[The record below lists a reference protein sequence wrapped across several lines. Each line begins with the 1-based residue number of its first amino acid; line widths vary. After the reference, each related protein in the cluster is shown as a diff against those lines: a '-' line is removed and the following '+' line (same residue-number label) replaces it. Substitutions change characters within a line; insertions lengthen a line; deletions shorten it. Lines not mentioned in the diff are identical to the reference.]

1 MKRGALSL
9 FLLALAALPARAH
22 FIWLLPGEKGAVRL
36 VFSDTPT
43 PDENA
48 NLLSRV
54 ARSKAFAGDA
64 KGEVTP
70 VKFKKSDKAFAL
82 SLEGDSATVF
92 ATCTYGIFKRGDAEP
107 SLLNYYA
114 KTWIHSEKG
123 VAKVW
128 GKPTDKLDLDISFTR
143 NLEQFRV
150 TWKGKPLARVKVF
163 LTSGKERWEETTDEQ
178 GAFNLEKGKMKIG
191 KGLIAIR
198 VGHTVKEEG
207 EYKGQK
213 YTTIRHWATLT
224 FEPRILQLEPDR
236 ERESPVSAPA
246 VERKENTEATK
257 LLADARAARANWE
270 GFTGFTADLEVN
282 VEGKV
287 TRGKIDVDH
296 KGKVTLEGIEDK
308 TLEGW

>member
-1 MKRGALSL
+1 
-9 FLLALAALPARAH
+9 
-22 FIWLLPGEKGAVRL
+22 
-36 VFSDTPT
+36 
-43 PDENA
+43 
-48 NLLSRV
+48 
-54 ARSKAFAGDA
+54 
-64 KGEVTP
+64 
-70 VKFKKSDKAFAL
+70 
-82 SLEGDSATVF
+82 
-92 ATCTYGIFKRGDAEP
+92 
-107 SLLNYYA
+107 
-114 KTWIHSEKG
+114 
-123 VAKVW
+123 
-128 GKPTDKLDLDISFTR
+128 
-143 NLEQFRV
+143 
-150 TWKGKPLARVKVF
+150 
-163 LTSGKERWEETTDEQ
+163 
-178 GAFNLEKGKMKIG
+178 GKMKIG

-246 VERKENTEATK
+246 AERKENTEATK
-257 LLADARAARANWE
+257 LLAGARAARANWE

-308 TLEGW
+308 TLEGWTRRQMASIVGHRLDSGSDQKTPCAFADDDAHHPLGRAIQVLNDESHS